1 MYDLKPCDAFF
12 FPPKKKKSTPEF
24 TAKAIAPVTLF
35 IFLCDIAVS
44 QNDFGLLLE
53 FP

>member
-12 FPPKKKKSTPEF
+12 FPPKKKNTPEF
-24 TAKAIAPVTLF
+24 TAKAIAPVTLL
-35 IFLCDIAVS
+35 IFLCDNAVS